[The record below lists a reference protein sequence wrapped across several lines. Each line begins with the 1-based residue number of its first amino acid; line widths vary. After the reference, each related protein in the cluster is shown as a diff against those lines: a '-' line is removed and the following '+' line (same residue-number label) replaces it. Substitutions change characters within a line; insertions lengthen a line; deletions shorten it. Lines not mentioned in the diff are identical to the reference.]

1 MVHGTDSD
9 GNRVT
14 WEDLSSE
21 VPAIKNIYE
30 YRNDELLAKLYQVKE
45 WLERYVTGVGCYI
58 SDINGESVVLERIK
72 NEAYITGGEVKD
84 MTTVGKFTPHATVKE
99 GSVFTDSSIC
109 ITCGLNE
116 FRSLSFEDYADFPI
130 ERFVKWSYD
139 TDGNEIPMTA
149 NVTVGRS
156 KQEMPVYISAPLSA
170 LTVADEFRYT
180 LELNHPNSGS
190 LYEFADASCL
200 DNPIVV
206 ADGEITLFNT
216 KKKSSSITN
225 SPTDKNAS
233 NECPV
238 IEISKGNI
246 REVYGDWAPDS
257 SDNNIAWSIM
267 SGYADDGNLYV
278 TLSSQSPDYLYE
290 TTDTEMHNKYPEYDA
305 THIYPEFKFKGSVLL
320 TPERNAKLE
329 YTSVNKWGV
338 PMIIVSG
345 YYPSN
350 QMLGDY
356 VGHRDFRAAR
366 PDYFPR
372 ERKFILE
379 IFEGTMKFR
388 NHHDA
393 KQLKH
398 CIGADV
404 IFGDA
409 TVEEGEQPVFIN
421 FKWQSDRI
429 PVYEVQTNELLN
441 KLNTTQFNDFQEV
454 QDCMSDY
461 LKTNTE
467 VDVPVNRLGDYWVS
481 IQAYDA
487 YNNIYANRGDD
498 IINVQSDMPDI
509 EILVNQEDSNNTLD
523 FFVGNA
529 TYDPSVED
537 ERVHLLTPDEIDD
550 ASAAIKTIPEFPKE
564 YRIYSATHET
574 STNVIVYDNISY
586 ALDTPKEG
594 ERLILTNMTE
604 SAYSV
609 TKTDNYVH
617 IGMNSG
623 NPRKQQIYNVGGTV
637 TLCVWD
643 ENTKT
648 ILAETEDVSVQ
659 RCVYPTEEEQES
671 VFYEN
676 GSIEVAVSD
685 WNNSD
690 VSPYIDN
697 INDHDSGV
705 ELYVIDTT
713 EIDVTKYIDYV
724 VIDTSTND
732 GSTYFNMTFVPVDE
746 KDADNFN
753 EDTMVKMRVE
763 FTDKEQNCK
772 MFVNE
777 AAFRVLKK
785 DIRHT
790 ETADKETTE
799 YGYWLLGRINTDFF
813 DKLR

>member
-1 MVHGTDSD
+1 
-9 GNRVT
+9 
-14 WEDLSSE
+14 
-21 VPAIKNIYE
+21 
-30 YRNDELLAKLYQVKE
+30 
-45 WLERYVTGVGCYI
+45 
-58 SDINGESVVLERIK
+58 
-72 NEAYITGGEVKD
+72 
-84 MTTVGKFTPHATVKE
+84 
-99 GSVFTDSSIC
+99 
-109 ITCGLNE
+109 
-116 FRSLSFEDYADFPI
+116 LSFEDYADFPI

-156 KQEMPVYISAPLSA
+156 KQEMPIYISAPLSA

-350 QMLGDY
+350 QMPGDY

-537 ERVHLLTPDEIDD
+537 ERVHLLTPDEIND

-594 ERLILTNMTE
+594 DRLIVPEYNGTVKINGNVMYPNTV
-604 SAYSV
+604 AYSEGKKYKWYV
-609 TKTDNYVH
+609 NQAGGFGNRSKKSRTFVVYQNGTVSKAKNAKIEPGCEIIVPTKTTTASEV
-617 IGMNSG
+617 IG
-623 NPRKQQIYNVGGTV
+623 QVGAVGTSMA
-637 TLCVWD
+637 TLL
-643 ENTKT
+643 TLL
-648 ILAETEDVSVQ
+648 ISV
-659 RCVYPTEEEQES
+659 V
-671 VFYEN
+671 N
-676 GSIEVAVSD
+676 
-685 WNNSD
+685 
-690 VSPYIDN
+690 
-697 INDHDSGV
+697 
-705 ELYVIDTT
+705 L
-713 EIDVTKYIDYV
+713 
-724 VIDTSTND
+724 
-732 GSTYFNMTFVPVDE
+732 
-746 KDADNFN
+746 
-753 EDTMVKMRVE
+753 VK
-763 FTDKEQNCK
+763 
-772 MFVNE
+772 
-777 AAFRVLKK
+777 
-785 DIRHT
+785 
-790 ETADKETTE
+790 
-799 YGYWLLGRINTDFF
+799 
-813 DKLR
+813 

>member
-1 MVHGTDSD
+1 MMLSYDSIFPYSGTYRALFRAVKYLGYTDVIFKEWYKIIDKNEESRYVAVQNFDVSTGISLRNVLKAYGIEYGQYQRYNKLNRLSMVYHLQEIDDHCEEQLPIYGYVFTVAGQRVCIPVADEPVKLTDYAENPEAFGKEWDDPEHPENALRCFIHEQDGKQYVRVVSSQGGSWYLSRYSTLDNPIVKVATSVAVTAEFGEYAPRMVHGTDSD

-139 TDGNEIPMTA
+139 TDGNEIPLTA
-149 NVTVGRS
+149 NVSIGDS
-156 KQEMPVYISAPLSA
+156 SQEMPVYISAPLSA

-350 QMLGDY
+350 QMTGDY
-356 VGHRDFRAAR
+356 IGHRDFRAAR

-481 IQAYDA
+481 I
-487 YNNIYANRGDD
+487 
-498 IINVQSDMPDI
+498 
-509 EILVNQEDSNNTLD
+509 
-523 FFVGNA
+523 
-529 TYDPSVED
+529 
-537 ERVHLLTPDEIDD
+537 
-550 ASAAIKTIPEFPKE
+550 
-564 YRIYSATHET
+564 
-574 STNVIVYDNISY
+574 
-586 ALDTPKEG
+586 
-594 ERLILTNMTE
+594 
-604 SAYSV
+604 
-609 TKTDNYVH
+609 
-617 IGMNSG
+617 
-623 NPRKQQIYNVGGTV
+623 
-637 TLCVWD
+637 
-643 ENTKT
+643 
-648 ILAETEDVSVQ
+648 
-659 RCVYPTEEEQES
+659 
-671 VFYEN
+671 
-676 GSIEVAVSD
+676 
-685 WNNSD
+685 
-690 VSPYIDN
+690 
-697 INDHDSGV
+697 
-705 ELYVIDTT
+705 
-713 EIDVTKYIDYV
+713 
-724 VIDTSTND
+724 
-732 GSTYFNMTFVPVDE
+732 
-746 KDADNFN
+746 
-753 EDTMVKMRVE
+753 
-763 FTDKEQNCK
+763 
-772 MFVNE
+772 
-777 AAFRVLKK
+777 
-785 DIRHT
+785 
-790 ETADKETTE
+790 
-799 YGYWLLGRINTDFF
+799 
-813 DKLR
+813 